1 MTAQPGSDPAAPHGP
16 RSPRGK
22 RLRELLVLLFF
33 VLLTAALISL
43 AAGDAW
49 ERFFPTADDTAP

>member
-1 MTAQPGSDPAAPHGP
+1 MSDTPTTARPG
-16 RSPRGK
+16 RRK
-22 RLRELLVLLFF
+22 EIVILLLL

-49 ERFFPTADDTAP
+49 ERFFPREEQGSPTTGSLPAY

>member
-1 MTAQPGSDPAAPHGP
+1 
-16 RSPRGK
+16 
-22 RLRELLVLLFF
+22 VLLFF

-49 ERFFPTADDTAP
+49 ERFFPTADDAAE